1 MDFLGSRLA
10 VVFKILIITIV
21 RQVLDVQYGGFA
33 AEKRGMDAWFIF
45 WHLGF
50 ARMSKNKSSVQKN
63 LFAAEGGCLA
73 TKKTYRNIESIFCE
87 KIEQNYFKRDPSV
100 F

>member
-33 AEKRGMDAWFIF
+33 AEKRRDGRLI
-45 WHLGF
+45 
-50 ARMSKNKSSVQKN
+50 
-63 LFAAEGGCLA
+63 
-73 TKKTYRNIESIFCE
+73 
-87 KIEQNYFKRDPSV
+87 YF